1 MEKSIHIP
9 SYQKDLQKLITDLS
23 EALPQDALSV
33 FNQDAA
39 QLEERYTSPLKL
51 SKGDQAPLFSLPN
64 AMGKIVHLTEL
75 LKQGKVVLTF
85 YRGSWC
91 PYCNLALNSY
101 QKILPQMKALG
112 ASLVA
117 VSPQRPDES
126 LNMKEKNNLAFE
138 VLSDTGNQI
147 AKQYTTVFK
156 NGEAPIAAMEELG
169 IDFHAFYESKD
180 RELPIPAL
188 FIIRQDGTIEFA
200 RAESGDYRQRVE
212 PSEILDNLQ

>member
-39 QLEERYTSPLKL
+39 QLEKRYTSPLKL

-64 AMGKIVHLTEL
+64 ATGKIVHLTEL

-126 LNMKEKNNLAFE
+126 LNMKEKNNLTFE

-156 NGEAPIAAMEELG
+156 NGEAPIAAMEALG
-169 IDFHAFYESKD
+169 IDFHAFYESED
-180 RELPIPAL
+180 GELPIPAI
-188 FIIRQDGTIEFA
+188 FIIRQDGTIAFA
-200 RAESGDYRQRVE
+200 KAESGDYRQRVE